1 MHASGAFQLDIAPE
15 TDTQPMRVKVV
26 LLGVHPDEHGVIH
39 MTPECM
45 SLDVLEG
52 CINALQ
58 DELDLLRADAR
69 QAFMRRGRG
78 RA

>member
-1 MHASGAFQLDIAPE
+1 MRTVGAFELDIDPE
-15 TDTQPMRVKVV
+15 TDMQPMKVKVV
-26 LLGVHPDEHGVIH
+26 LMGAVPNEHGVIS

-58 DELDLLRADAR
+58 DELDVIRAEAR
-69 QAFMRRGRG
+69 RAFTNRTAGT
-78 RA
+78 A

>member
-1 MHASGAFQLDIAPE
+1 MRASGAFQLVIEPE
-15 TDTQPMRVKVV
+15 TDTRPMRVKVV

-39 MTPECM
+39 MTPECL

-69 QAFMRRGRG
+69 QAFMRRSVG